1 MADVCYGPRNS
12 STLVMVMS
20 QEGSINKP
28 DEEARAV
35 EKRINDLQ
43 VFKEPLSPV
52 ATLKYKNKKVLDE
65 DSYIGV
71 IWLCLY

>member
-1 MADVCYGPRNS
+1 MADVCYGPGNS